1 MFSLQQDTFMK
12 HVLATDAKEFL
23 TTQNP
28 ETLFESPDEG
38 FLDGNVLVKVMPK
51 RKSMVELQKRP
62 GIITDKS
69 VPAVLLDP
77 SSLFDTVTNEIIN
90 IQNIPDLKTALEH
103 VSNIHNSLGKLFY
116 GVVMTIDNKK
126 INPLHPLT
134 AMSIIS
140 NENHPFHKATNIRVS
155 IFTFKNEEHYSSL
168 HKEYHSETAD
178 MKLIDT
184 NINNQIL
191 AYTGKVDTVVKFV
204 NTSSTA
210 AQGQIHLEYKVFKH
224 KDEIGDF
231 EFYLVAHQ
239 LLTSGIVMPYYGTS
253 IIRMNG
259 NTAGLN
265 ITPMVS
271 SNIVWR
277 DESNKPKIRWNSV
290 CTGSMNNR
298 SLKGLRSLTHSN
310 RLSPYNNDTLQP
322 GSLVFADACNIKS
335 LEIYNQAKYIKDAPN
350 VTHFSQTEKKSEEES
365 CETCTG

>member
-12 HVLATDAKEFL
+12 HVLETDAKEFV

-62 GIITDKS
+62 GIVTGKS
-69 VPAVLLDP
+69 VPARLLDP

-155 IFTFKNEEHYSSL
+155 IFTFKDDSSYFKL
-168 HKEYHSETAD
+168 HNEYHSETAN
-178 MKLIDT
+178 MKLIEA

-191 AYTGKVDTVVKFV
+191 AYTGKVNTVVKFIG
-204 NTSSTA
+204 THATTA
-210 AQGQIHLEYKVFKH
+210 RGEINLEYKVLKH
-224 KDEIGDF
+224 KDEMENF

-239 LLTSGIVMPYYGTS
+239 LLTAGIVMPYYGTS

-259 NTAGLN
+259 ATSGLN
-265 ITPMVS
+265 VTPMVS

-277 DESNKPKIRWNSV
+277 DESNEPQIRWNSV

-310 RLSPYNNDTLQP
+310 RLSPYNSNTLQP

-350 VTHFSQTEKKSEEES
+350 VTHFSQTKEESKKES
-365 CETCTG
+365 CETCIG